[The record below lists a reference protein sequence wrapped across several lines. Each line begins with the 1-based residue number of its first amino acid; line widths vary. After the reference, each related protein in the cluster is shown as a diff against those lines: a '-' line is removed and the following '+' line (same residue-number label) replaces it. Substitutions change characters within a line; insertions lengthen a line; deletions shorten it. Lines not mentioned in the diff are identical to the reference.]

1 MSFLMIVVQGII
13 PFLLIA
19 WIASG
24 RIRSRA
30 GWYVTMLITA
40 LWVGAGMLAGIWL
53 ALPWYFPRI
62 LIVLLAIAAVRSWPQ
77 VRQRKLLPLRLPGRV
92 GLVAMGAAAA
102 VLVLLVVRVIAARRD
117 VPAETV
123 GLTFPLRDGTYLV
136 ASGGRSELLNAHA
149 RALHEPRM
157 RAYRGQSYAVDI
169 VEVGS
174 WGSLDEPWRPRDP
187 AAYAIFGRS
196 VYSPCSGR
204 VLRSHDGM
212 PDMRPPVRDTT
223 RFEGNHVIIACND
236 VWILLAHLGRG
247 SVLVRTGDAVTE
259 GDLLGSVGNSGNS
272 SEPHLHIHAQ
282 RPHTL
287 DEAFAGDPVPMRFDG
302 RHLVRNDRVA
312 GET

>member
-1 MSFLMIVVQGII
+1 MSFLVIVVQGMV

-30 GWYVTMLITA
+30 GWYVTILITA
-40 LWVGAGMLAGIWL
+40 LWLVAGMLAGIWL
-53 ALPWYFPRI
+53 ALPWYFPRV
-62 LIVLLAIAAVRSWPQ
+62 LLVLLAFAGFRSWHSA
-77 VRQRKLLPLRLPGRV
+77 RQRNRLPARLTGRV
-92 GLVAMGAAAA
+92 GLVAMGAVAAI
-102 VLVLLVVRVIAARRD
+102 LILLVVRVIAARRD
-117 VPAETV
+117 VPADTV
-123 GLTFPLRDGTYLV
+123 GLTFPLRGGTYLV

-196 VYSPCSGR
+196 IHSPCTGR
-204 VLRSHDGM
+204 VIRSHDGM

-236 VWILLAHLGRG
+236 VWILLAHFARG
-247 SVLVRTGDAVTE
+247 SVRVRTGDAVAD

-287 DEAFAGDPVPMRFDG
+287 DEPFAGDPVSMRFGG
-302 RHLVRNDRVA
+302 RHLVRNDRVGDA
-312 GET
+312 P